1 MKLTPLNS
9 VLLTGGLLVASIG
22 HAGMVNDDRGNV
34 GYDTAAE
41 CDAAVQAGQ
50 ARFYEPST
58 TMPTQRRKG
67 EATVRTAR
75 LSDLGPQYKLGAC
88 DVGVGRQNGRNG
100 VAKALVGKY
109 VPYSPDMPINL
120 YADQSGM
127 PVRASM
133 AKCDNRFSD
142 VMPRAVPLPVVAPA
156 PAPVAVAPAP
166 APEPAP
172 APVAAAPVA
181 EPVVAPPPPPPAPGM
196 TPYVFGTLGFVNDSV
211 VHRGQDGSIL
221 VGDSDRQIG
230 LQVGAGLQFN
240 SILGAE
246 VFYQAGKSHEYTA
259 LNGVDLSAKAKV
271 FGARV
276 TAGGNVTE
284 KLRLFGKL
292 GVASVKHTSGQFA
305 DLPSHSSSQTR
316 PTVGVGFTYALSETL
331 MLRGDADHYK
341 LRGSNNPRWGN
352 VDYFGLGLQYNF

>member
-9 VLLTGGLLVASIG
+9 VLLAGGLLAASIG
-22 HAGMVNDDRGNV
+22 HAGMVNDSHGNV
-34 GYDTAAE
+34 AYDTAAE
-41 CDAAVQAGQ
+41 CDAAVQSGQ

-58 TMPTQRRKG
+58 TMPALRRKG

-88 DVGVGRQNGRNG
+88 DVGVGRKNGRNG

-127 PVRASM
+127 AVRANM
-133 AKCDNRFSD
+133 AKCDNHFSE
-142 VMPRAVPLPVVAPA
+142 VMPRAVPLPVAAPA

-166 APEPAP
+166 APAP
-172 APVAAAPVA
+172 MPVPVPVAAAPVA
-181 EPVVAPPPPPPAPGM
+181 APMVAPPPPAAGM
-196 TPYVFGTLGFVNDSV
+196 TPYVFGTLGVVNDSV
-211 VHRGQDGSIL
+211 VHRGPDGNIS

-230 LQVGAGLQFN
+230 LQMGAGLQIT

-246 VFYQAGKSHEYTA
+246 VFYQAGKSHEYTSHD
-259 LNGVDLSAKAKV
+259 GVDYSAKAKV
-271 FGARV
+271 LGARL
-276 TAGGNVTE
+276 TAGSNVTD
-284 KLRLFGKL
+284 KFRLFGKL
-292 GVASVKHTSGQFA
+292 GVARVKHTTGQFV
-305 DLPSHSSSQTR
+305 DLASHSSTQTR
-316 PTVGVGFTYALSETL
+316 ATVGVGFTYALTEQL
-331 MLRGDADHYK
+331 MVRGDADHFPH
-341 LRGSNNPRWGN
+341 RGSNNPRWGH

>member
-9 VLLTGGLLVASIG
+9 VLLSGGLLVASIG
-22 HAGMVNDDRGNV
+22 HAGMVNDGHGNV

-58 TMPTQRRKG
+58 TMPALRRKG

-88 DVGVGRQNGRNG
+88 DVGVGRKNGRNG

-127 PVRASM
+127 AVRANM
-133 AKCDNRFSD
+133 AKCDNHFSD
-142 VMPRAVPLPVVAPA
+142 VMPRAVPMPVVAPA
-156 PAPVAVAPAP
+156 PAPVAVVPAPAP
-166 APEPAP
+166 APAP

-181 EPVVAPPPPPPAPGM
+181 EPMVAPAPPAPGM
-196 TPYVFGTLGFVNDSV
+196 TPYVFGTLGVVNDSV
-211 VHRGQDGSIL
+211 VHRGQNGSIL

-230 LQVGAGLQFN
+230 LQAGAGLQFN

-276 TAGGNVTE
+276 TAGSNVTE

-292 GVASVKHTSGQFA
+292 GVASVKHSTGQFA

-316 PTVGVGFTYALSETL
+316 PTVGVGFTYALTEKL
-331 MLRGDADHYK
+331 MVRGDADHFP
-341 LRGSNNPRWGN
+341 LRGSNNPRWGHI
-352 VDYFGLGLQYNF
+352 DYFGLGLQYNF

>member
-9 VLLTGGLLVASIG
+9 VLLTGGLLVASLG
-22 HAGMVNDDRGNV
+22 HAGMVNDSHGNV

-50 ARFYEPST
+50 ARFYEAST
-58 TMPTQRRKG
+58 TMPPLRRKG

-88 DVGVGRQNGRNG
+88 DVGVSRANGRNG

-120 YADQSGM
+120 YADNSGM
-127 PVRASM
+127 AVRASM

-156 PAPVAVAPAP
+156 PAPVAMAPAP

-181 EPVVAPPPPPPAPGM
+181 EPMVAPAPPAARM
-196 TPYVFGTLGFVNDSV
+196 TPYVFGTLGVVNDSV
-211 VHRGQDGSIL
+211 VHRAPGGGIS

-230 LQVGAGLQFN
+230 LQMGAGLQFN
-240 SILGAE
+240 RILGAE
-246 VFYQAGKSHEYTA
+246 VFYQAGKSHEYTS
-259 LNGVDLSAKAKV
+259 LGGVDLSAKAKV
-271 FGARV
+271 LGARL

-292 GVASVKHTSGQFA
+292 GVANVKHSSGQFA
-305 DLPSHSSSQTR
+305 GLPNHSSSQTR
-316 PTVGVGFTYALSETL
+316 ATVGVGLTFALTESL
-331 MLRGDADHYK
+331 MLRGDVDHFP
-341 LRGSNNPRWGN
+341 LRGSENPRWGH
-352 VDYFGLGLQYNF
+352 VDYFGVGLQYNF